1 MNKIRNGARELI
13 TGEPY
18 MDIKWSKRIEEL
30 PPYLFAEI
38 DAKKNEMLKKGVD
51 VIDLGVGD
59 PDIPTPSNI
68 IDALKEAADD
78 PENHRYPSYQ
88 GMLPFRQAVADWY
101 KVRFGVELDPENEV
115 VALIGSK
122 EGIAHTPLAFINPGE
137 VGLFTDPG
145 YPVYTTSIS
154 FADGVPVSVPLY
166 KENDFLP
173 DLKTVPESTLRKSK
187 LMFLNYPNNPTTAV
201 ADKAFFEEAVEF
213 AISNNILI
221 CHDAAYTEIAF
232 DGYVPPSFLEVDGAK
247 ECAIEFHSLSK
258 TFNMTGWRI
267 GFAVGNKKAIGGLG
281 KIKTNIDSGAFQAVQ
296 HAGIEALKN
305 HTLGLDDRRRI
316 FQERRDIFCKGLDE
330 IGLAYTKPKATFY
343 VWFSVPEGMGSKE
356 FSSKLLEGAGIV
368 VTPGNG
374 FGDTGEGYARVSTT
388 FSTERIVQA
397 VERLKQVKF

>member
-1 MNKIRNGARELI
+1 
-13 TGEPY
+13 
-18 MDIKWSKRIEEL
+18 MDIKWSKRIEDL

-38 DAKKNEMLKKGVD
+38 DAKKNALLKKGVD

-68 IDALKEAADD
+68 IDALKDAADD

-88 GMLPFRQAVADWY
+88 GMLPFRQAAADWY
-101 KVRFGVELDPENEV
+101 KERFGVELDPENEV

-122 EGIAHTPLAFINPGE
+122 EGIANTPLAFINPGD

-145 YPVYTTSIS
+145 YPVYPTSIS
-154 FADGVPVSVPLY
+154 FAGGVPVSVPLY

-173 DLKTVPESTLRKSK
+173 DLKAIPESTLSKSK
-187 LMFLNYPNNPTTAV
+187 LLFLNYPNNPTTAV
-201 ADKAFFEEAVEF
+201 ADKAFFEDVVEF
-213 AISNNILI
+213 AVSNNILI
-221 CHDAAYTEIAF
+221 CHDAAYTEIAY

-247 ECAIEFHSLSK
+247 ECSIEFHSLSK

-305 HTLGLDDRRRI
+305 HTLGLDDRRKL
-316 FQERRDIFCKGLDE
+316 FQERRDIFCKGLDA

-343 VWFSVPEGMGSKE
+343 VWFSVPEGMSSKE
-356 FSSKLLEGAGIV
+356 FSSKLLEEAGIV

-374 FGDTGEGYARVSTT
+374 FGDAGEGYARVSTT
-388 FSTERIVQA
+388 FSTERIIQA
-397 VERLKQVKF
+397 VERLKEVKF